1 MQGSD
6 HHGLKR
12 LNQPINQANPPK
24 TYQVKKKK
32 KKNCKRCS
40 EEISTESNMLPGYV
54 CQDPVLNLIP
64 ASK

>member
-1 MQGSD
+1 MQGGD

-24 TYQVKKKK
+24 IHQFKK
-32 KKNCKRCS
+32 KKNCKLCS

>member
-24 TYQVKKKK
+24 TYQFKKKEK
-32 KKNCKRCS
+32 KK
-40 EEISTESNMLPGYV
+40 L
-54 CQDPVLNLIP
+54 
-64 ASK
+64 

>member
-1 MQGSD
+1 MQESD

-12 LNQPINQANPPK
+12 LNQPINQANPP
-24 TYQVKKKK
+24 QNLSIQKKR

>member
-24 TYQVKKKK
+24 TYQFKKKRK
-32 KKNCKRCS
+32 KIVSVALRKSPQKAICF
-40 EEISTESNMLPGYV
+40 
-54 CQDPVLNLIP
+54 QDMSVKILY
-64 ASK
+64 